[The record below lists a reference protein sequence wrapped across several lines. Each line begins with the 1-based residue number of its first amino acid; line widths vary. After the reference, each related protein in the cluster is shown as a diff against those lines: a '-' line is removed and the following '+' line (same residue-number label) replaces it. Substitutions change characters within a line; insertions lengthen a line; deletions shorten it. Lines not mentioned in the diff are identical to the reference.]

1 MVIITGIILYNPDLS
16 RLQENIFAILPQ
28 VDKVVLVENGSSD
41 ITYLKE
47 FEDEKIELIVNEE
60 NMGIAYALNQVMQ
73 FAHDNGADWALTLDQ
88 DSVVPPDLIDK
99 YMKLTSI
106 DKVGMICCK
115 IVDRNFGE
123 TTEQKSKTC
132 GYEEVPMCI
141 TSASMLNRKAWKEV
155 GGFAEEFFIDAVDFD
170 MCLLL
175 REHGYK
181 IIRTYDTQLL
191 HEVGHSQ
198 IRKLFGKEYLVYHHS
213 PLRYYYMVR
222 NGLYLG
228 KRHHFVVHSTIR
240 AFRQIA
246 MALIYEDRKKEK
258 LTMMAKG
265 FWHAIIGRYGK
276 Y

>member
-1 MVIITGIILYNPDLS
+1 MFTPQNE
-16 RLQENIFAILPQ
+16 RLIDNISAILPQ
-28 VDKVVLVENGSSD
+28 IDRILLIENGSD
-41 ITYLKE
+41 DTTYINGFVE
-47 FEDEKIELIVNEE
+47 EQIEVIKNDE

-73 FAHDNGADWALTLDQ
+73 YAHDNGYEWALTLDQ
-88 DSVVPPDLIDK
+88 DSVVPPDLIEK

-123 TTEQKSKTC
+123 TTEQKSKTS

-141 TSASMLNRKAWKEV
+141 TSASMLNWTAWKEV

-228 KRHHFVVHSTIR
+228 KRHHFVIHSTIR
-240 AFRQIA
+240 AFSQIA

>member
-1 MVIITGIILYNPDLS
+1 M
-16 RLQENIFAILPQ
+16 
-28 VDKVVLVENGSSD
+28 LVENGSSD

-47 FEDEKIELIVNEE
+47 LEDEKIELIVNEE

-73 FAHDNGADWALTLDQ
+73 FAHDNGYEWALTLDQ
-88 DSVVPPDLIDK
+88 DSVVPPDLIEK

-123 TTEQKSKTC
+123 TTEQKSKTS

-141 TSASMLNRKAWKEV
+141 TSASMLNWKAWKEV